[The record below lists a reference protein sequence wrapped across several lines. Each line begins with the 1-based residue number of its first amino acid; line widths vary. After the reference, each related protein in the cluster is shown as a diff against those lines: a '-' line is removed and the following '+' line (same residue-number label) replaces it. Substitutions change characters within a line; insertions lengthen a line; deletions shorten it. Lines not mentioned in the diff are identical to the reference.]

1 MNLENTEISYLLI
14 SSDKLDDIISVLYSR
29 DYQMLEMKKY
39 TDGVYNDSI
48 LAYGIIDNDTL
59 RKDIIL
65 ILDKFDVQSV
75 IIKYKGDKKPRRLMN
90 NGFEKPLS
98 VTKYNEDCNSSYIYK
113 GMSFSFFEE
122 KRYWIPK
129 KKDDFRVGM
138 IVEYFSNNTWNEKL
152 VENPNDE
159 WDRMYKLMLKYD
171 KIRIQSVN

>member
-1 MNLENTEISYLLI
+1 MYWHCCYNLCVHEEFQ
-14 SSDKLDDIISVLYSR
+14 KL
-29 DYQMLEMKKY
+29 
-39 TDGVYNDSI
+39 
-48 LAYGIIDNDTL
+48 
-59 RKDIIL
+59 
-65 ILDKFDVQSV
+65 
-75 IIKYKGDKKPRRLMN
+75 RRN
-90 NGFEKPLS
+90 VNFTCE
-98 VTKYNEDCNSSYIYK
+98 
-113 GMSFSFFEE
+113 FEE